1 MTKLSPLH
9 RMLIAYLDEDWP
21 DEFGTWE
28 AAVDQF
34 VADDPC
40 SAAEAADEAEALAA
54 EDEDR
59 VVEYLT
65 QIHCAYEPS
74 PEAARLWMSRV
85 SDRLR
90 RASA

>member
-1 MTKLSPLH
+1 MTKHSPLH

-34 VADDPC
+34 VADEPS
-40 SAAEAADEAEALAA
+40 SAADAADEAEALAA
-54 EDEDR
+54 ENEES
-59 VVEYLT
+59 VIEYLA

-90 RASA
+90 RSSA